1 MPGPDEPTVEELS
14 EIALDV
20 DQAAINAYARITDD
34 FNPIHTDPAFAA
46 TTPMGGVIA
55 HGTMSLN
62 LIWQMAAQNF
72 RGDFERIGMKIRFVA
87 PVRPGDRVAAGGR
100 RTADGSGRY
109 EVWVRNQRGE
119 NVIAGTMTLRGH
131 ADTTAPGVT

>member
-1 MPGPDEPTVEELS
+1 M
-14 EIALDV
+14 EI

-34 FNPIHTDPAFAA
+34 FNPIHTDPTFAA

-72 RGDFERIGMKIRFVA
+72 RERFRT
-87 PVRPGDRVAAGGR
+87 DR
-100 RTADGSGRY
+100 D
-109 EVWVRNQRGE
+109 EDP
-119 NVIAGTMTLRGH
+119 LRG
-131 ADTTAPGVT
+131 PGSAG